1 MGRCDNLLGDT
12 KPVALGFAKDMRV
25 CAAACHRESGCTY
38 FQYNNADDSFVCS
51 SIKLADESCPK
62 KTTDAPAIKN
72 RWFLDTHWHTGKLG
86 KGDLSNIDYPA
97 TRNNI

>member
-1 MGRCDNLLGDT
+1 MGRCDNILGE
-12 KPVALGFAKDMRV
+12 PVDLGYAKDMRV
-25 CAAACHRESGCTY
+25 CAAACHRRNGCTY

-51 SIKLADESCPK
+51 SIKLTDESCPK
-62 KTTDAPAIKN
+62 KPTDAPAIKD